1 MNVCQIWCENISD
14 MLFNRFIFND
24 NAGENEGGDPN
35 APAAAVVTDPTPES
49 IQIPLSDLEALG
61 FKSIDDLK
69 AHFNKPAE
77 PSEEEK
83 QRNAQLEK
91 ADFLNY
97 GTKEGLI
104 TVDEYQAFESLKAKA
119 DRDLVFENFT
129 QEFKEDNPDAD
140 DYEVEEAFKSQYH
153 IDSDNVTLKK
163 RGEKL
168 LGKEAA
174 ELRSPVQSKYDTAW
188 KSYGERKQLE
198 ATVPK
203 WNKLV
208 DETVSKL
215 VPEKLK
221 AFEKEVDGEKI
232 SVEIELTAADR
243 AEIAE
248 KFKSNVKAYS
258 MFAKGETDQLNADLN
273 RKINGYIQEKYAD
286 KIREGIFEQAV
297 TLGKKKGSNIGA
309 TAPFPMVN
317 NGAVVR
323 NLVSGDVEAQIRQS
337 HAEAATIRK

>member
-1 MNVCQIWCENISD
+1 

-24 NAGENEGGDPN
+24 NAGENEGGDIN
-35 APAAAVVTDPTPES
+35 APEAEVVTDNAPES

-61 FKSIDDLK
+61 FTSIDDLK

-77 PSEEEK
+77 PTEEQK

-129 QEFKEDNPDAD
+129 QEFKDDNPDAE
-140 DYEVEEAFKSQYH
+140 DYEVEEAFNSQYH
-153 IDSDNVTLKK
+153 IDSNNVTLKK

-168 LGKEAA
+168 LGKDAA
-174 ELRSPVQSKYDTAW
+174 ELRIPVQSKYDTAW
-188 KSYGERKQLE
+188 KAYGEKKQLD
-198 ATVPK
+198 ATIPQ
-203 WNKLV
+203 WNKLI
-208 DETVSKL
+208 DDTVGKL

-221 AFEKEVDGEKI
+221 AFEKEIDGQKV

-243 AEIAE
+243 EEIAE
-248 KFKSNVKAYS
+248 KFKMNVKAYS
-258 MFAKGETDQLNADLN
+258 MFAKGENEKLSADLS
-273 RKINGYIQEKYAD
+273 RKINGYIKEKYAD
-286 KIREGIFEQAV
+286 KIQEGIFEQAI
-297 TLGKKKGSNIGA
+297 TFGKSRGSNIGA
-309 TAPFPMVN
+309 TNPFPMVN

-323 NLVSGDVEAQIRQS
+323 EMIKGDVETEIRKAN
-337 HAEAATIRK
+337 AEAAGIRK